1 MLHNLIT
8 HFIRIRRLKHYF
20 QKRDDVALA
29 FLFGSRADGRARA
42 ISDWDIAVYFRS
54 EQGIEIETSK
64 EYPGEESIRRDI
76 ARLLSQ
82 EIDLLVLNRARPPLV
97 FTIIN
102 RGRPLVIRDER
113 LRLELLVRTHYEA
126 VDFWQF
132 IKEFWEVRVK
142 AASLTPEARAML
154 IEHLTF
160 LENEFL
166 DFPKFK
172 KMTWD
177 EYMGDRDKRR
187 SIERWIENLVM
198 SALDIAKIM
207 LASKKKDAPQTYR
220 ETLRAFA
227 AIYFDQPFAE
237 QFADTADLRNIIA
250 HEYLDIRWD
259 KIQRFIR
266 SAEALYSRCIEKTKM
281 IIGGIS

>member
-1 MLHNLIT
+1 MKHNLFT
-8 HFIRIRRLKHYF
+8 HFIYTRRLKRYF

-29 FLFGSRADGRARA
+29 FVFGSRADGRARA
-42 ISDWDIAVYFRS
+42 ISDWDIAVYFWS
-54 EQGIEIETSK
+54 GQGIEIEVSK
-64 EYPGEESIRRDI
+64 EYPGEESVRRDLS
-76 ARLLSQ
+76 RLLSQ

-102 RGRPLVIRDER
+102 RGKPLVIKDER
-113 LRLELLVRTHYEA
+113 LRLELLTRTHYEA

-132 IKEFWEVRVK
+132 IKEFWDVRAK

-166 DFPKFK
+166 DFHKFK

-177 EYMGDRDKRR
+177 EYMNDRDKRR

-198 SALDIAKIM
+198 STLDIAKII
-207 LASKKKDAPQTYR
+207 LASEKKDAPQTYR

-227 AIYFDQPFAE
+227 AFYFDRSFAE

-250 HEYLDIRWD
+250 HEYLDVRWD
-259 KIQRFIR
+259 KIQRFIHKV
-266 SAEALYSRCIEKTKM
+266 EALYSKYIEKIKM
-281 IIGGIS
+281 AISVS

>member
-1 MLHNLIT
+1 MIRGLFTDLIYT
-8 HFIRIRRLKHYF
+8 RRLKRYF

-29 FLFGSRADGRARA
+29 FIFGSRASGRERA

-54 EQGIEIETSK
+54 EQGVEIETSK
-64 EYPGEESIRRDI
+64 EYPGEESIRRDL
-76 ARLLSQ
+76 ARLLPQ
-82 EIDLLVLNRARPPLV
+82 EADLLVLNRARPPLV
-97 FTIIN
+97 FTVIN
-102 RGRPLVIRDER
+102 RGKPLAIKDER
-113 LRLELLVRTHYEA
+113 LRLELLLRTHYEA

-132 IKEFWEVRVK
+132 IKEFWDVRAK

-166 DFPKFK
+166 DFPKFV

-187 SIERWIENLVM
+187 CIERWIENLVM
-198 SALDIAKIM
+198 STLDIAKII
-207 LASKKKDAPQTYR
+207 LASEKKDAPQTYR

-227 AIYFDQPFAE
+227 IIYFDQSFAE

-259 KIQRFIR
+259 KIQKFLHN
-266 SAEALYSRCIEKTKM
+266 AESLYSKYIERIKTT
-281 IIGGIS
+281 IAAN